1 MPGDV
6 SMVGELGPELFVPLA
21 GPAKVIGG
29 DGPEI
34 MRFSSSGMIIPN
46 HLIALAVAAQAA
58 PAMAA
63 AMSGG
68 VHIENLTVQDR
79 FDARREFDALM
90 AKQRRIDAERR

>member
-1 MPGDV
+1 
-6 SMVGELGPELFVPLA
+6 MVGELGPELFVPLA

-46 HLIALAVAAQAA
+46 HLIAPAVAAQAA

-63 AMSGG
+63 AAPSGG